1 MDQSVIDDG
10 HAGGP
15 IERKRPDSSPAKKAE
30 KKRSR
35 ARPRPAPD
43 AAEEARAN
51 LDFQREIIPIVG
63 HDLRNPLAAITG
75 SISLLRR
82 QPGLTPL
89 SLESLDRMSRGAAR
103 MARLI
108 TDIVDFARTRTP
120 GCLPLKLAPIDL
132 HALCEGVI
140 AECRIAWPRSRL
152 VLETY
157 GDGRGL
163 WDAQRIEQALTNLIV
178 NAIQHGGSAVV
189 TVQSDA
195 SAEDHVELK
204 VHNQGLPIP
213 KAALSDLFKAYRRG
227 RAAAGSETGLGLG
240 LFIVDRIAAAH
251 GGRVDVESSAKGG
264 TEFVLEL
271 PREAQKKG
279 P

>member
-1 MDQSVIDDG
+1 L
-10 HAGGP
+10 
-15 IERKRPDSSPAKKAE
+15 SPAQKAE
-30 KKRSR
+30 KRRSR

-120 GCLPLKLAPIDL
+120 GGLPLKLAPVDL

-140 AECRIAWPRSRL
+140 AECRFAWPQSRL
-152 VLETY
+152 VLKTY
-157 GDGRGL
+157 GDGRGI
-163 WDAQRIEQALTNLIV
+163 WDAQRLEQALTNLIV

-189 TVQSDA
+189 TVQSEA
-195 SAEDHVELK
+195 SAEDLVELK
-204 VHNQGLPIP
+204 VHNRGLPIP
-213 KAALSDLFKAYRRG
+213 RAALADLFKAYRRG
-227 RAAAGSETGLGLG
+227 RAAANSDTGLGLG

>member
-1 MDQSVIDDG
+1 VLSNGG

-15 IERKRPDSSPAKKAE
+15 IDRKRPDSSPAKKAE
-30 KKRSR
+30 KRLSR
-35 ARPRPAPD
+35 ARPRSARD
-43 AAEEARAN
+43 ADGEARAN

-63 HDLRNPLAAITG
+63 HGLRNPLAAITG

-89 SLESLDRMSRGAAR
+89 SIESLDRMTRGAAQ

-108 TDIVDFARTRTP
+108 TDIVDFARTWTP
-120 GCLPLKLAPIDL
+120 GGLPLKLEPADL

-140 AECRIAWPRSRL
+140 AECRVARPQCRL
-152 VLETY
+152 VLETH
-157 GDGRGL
+157 GDGRGI
-163 WDAQRIEQALTNLIV
+163 WDAQRIEQALTNLIL
-178 NAIQHGGSAVV
+178 NAIQHGGSEVV
-189 TVQSDA
+189 TVHSSG
-195 SAEDHVELK
+195 SAADLVELK
-204 VHNQGLPIP
+204 VHNEGLPIP
-213 KAALSDLFKAYRRG
+213 RAALSDLFTAHGRG
-227 RAAAGSETGLGLG
+227 HAEMGLGLG

-251 GGRVDVESSAKGG
+251 GGRVDVESSVERG
-264 TEFVLEL
+264 TEFVLQL